1 MAVLGTQHGRLA
13 AADTALGEV
22 PRAAD
27 LVVVGA
33 GLMGSAAAW
42 AATRRGLS
50 TVLLEQFAL
59 GHDRG
64 SSHGSARIVRRA
76 YPDPFYLRLT
86 GRAMELWRE
95 LELDGEQTLMQI
107 TGGIDYGT
115 RRDPEH
121 IGSTL
126 PACSRTKECPMNC

>member
-76 YPDPFYLRLT
+76 YPDPFYLRLE
-86 GRAMELWRE
+86 GRAMELEDVPSSVELRWRP
-95 LELDGEQTLMQI
+95 DDSQATFTI
-107 TGGIDYGT
+107 
-115 RRDPEH
+115 
-121 IGSTL
+121 S
-126 PACSRTKECPMNC
+126 S